1 MEELNIAQTEK
12 ETQYPQLP
20 PFNNSSALSL
30 QLGASGPANVDGD
43 ADGSKSSST
52 DPDQH
57 VQNAHALDDQ
67 NIDQGGNA
75 SSIAD
80 SDTISRFYPPPPN
93 NNINMEK

>member
-67 NIDQGGNA
+67 NIDQGGKREQYC
-75 SSIAD
+75 
-80 SDTISRFYPPPPN
+80 RFGYNLEVLPTPT
-93 NNINMEK
+93 K